1 MVVAPLLVGG
11 SALKSRPCA
20 AFHSLSDADKANIR
34 ELPRQELN
42 LRQVA
47 LRVGCNYKHAWA
59 FAHAA
64 ELIDYR
70 PHVRNDHRISRA
82 IALIRAGTTVY
93 AVANRLGLAV
103 VLCVNAQK
111 NEG

>member
-11 SALKSRPCA
+11 SALNSRTCA
-20 AFHSLSDADKANIR
+20 AFHSLSDSDKENIR
-34 ELPRQELN
+34 ELPSQGFN

-64 ELIDYR
+64 ELIDCR
-70 PHVRNDHRISRA
+70 PHGRNDRLNSRA

-93 AVANRLGLAV
+93 AAANRLGLAV
-103 VLCVNAQK
+103 VFVRKRA
-111 NEG
+111 E